1 MVSKIPIVKKR
12 TKHFKRHQSDR
23 YKSVKEAWRK
33 PKGIDN
39 RVRRRFKGQIAMPKI
54 GYGSNKKTRHLLPS
68 GLKKFLVS
76 NVREVELLLMHNKS
90 YAAEIAHNVSSRNRI
105 VILEKAKALGV
116 KVTNSAAR
124 LRSEERASHAGSW
137 YTDRAD
143 HLNNELV
150 KWLEDAQ
157 PSEEDDYSFPVR
169 GSKAIIAPHAGY
181 SYSGPPAAWAY
192 KSIDTTGIKRVFIL
206 GPSHHVY
213 LDGCALSRCQEYATP
228 LGNLPLDLTI
238 SSAYTI
244 SVIEELRETERFED
258 MDLETDED
266 EHSIEMHLPYVRKV
280 FEGMDIMI
288 VPILVG
294 AINKSKEKAFGKLLA
309 PFLARD
315 DTFCVVSSD
324 FCHWGTRFQ
333 YTFYYPSVPNTTS
346 ASVHLSRA
354 NAFSSFPPDFPIHAS
369 ISALDHEAMDI
380 LTLPPST
387 GKDAHDEFT
396 AYLGRT
402 KNTICG
408 RHPIGVLLG
417 ALSALE
423 GDGVDRSTD
432 NNMRKVTMKWV
443 RYEQSSKCRNINDS
457 SVSYASAYVVY

>member
-23 YKSVKEAWRK
+23 YKSVKESWRK

-54 GYGSNKKTRHLLPS
+54 GYGSNKKTRHLLPN
-68 GLKKFLVS
+68 GLKKFCVS

-90 YAAEIAHNVSSRNRI
+90 FAAEIAHNVSSRNRI
-105 VILEKAKALGV
+105 LILEKAKALGV
-116 KVTNSAAR
+116 KVTNAAAR
-124 LRSEERASHAGSW
+124 LRSEETASHAGSW
-137 YTDRAD
+137 YTDQAVR
-143 HLNNELV
+143 LNDELA
-150 KWLEDAQ
+150 KWLGDAQ
-157 PSEEDDYSFPVR
+157 PAEEDGFSFPIK

-228 LGNLPLDLTI
+228 IGNIPLDLST
-238 SSAYTI
+238 
-244 SVIEELRETERFED
+244 IEELRNTGFFDD
-258 MDLETDED
+258 MDLGTDED

-280 FEGMDIMI
+280 FEGMSIEI

-294 AINKSKEKAFGKLLA
+294 AIGKEKEKAFGRLLA

-315 DTFCVVSSD
+315 DTFCIVSSD

-333 YTFYYPSVPNTTS
+333 YTFYYPSAPDDSGAGGSTGVRLAQTN
-346 ASVHLSRA
+346 ASSLVS
-354 NAFSSFPPDFPIHAS
+354 PDFPIHAS
-369 ISALDHEAMDI
+369 ITALDRQALTI
-380 LTLPPST
+380 LTMPPHTS
-387 GKDAHDEFT
+387 KQAHDAFT
-396 AYLGRT
+396 AYLART

-417 ALSALE
+417 ALAGLE
-423 GDGVDRSTD
+423 EEGGGGGEEAVR
-432 NNMRKVTMKWV
+432 RRVTMKWV
-443 RYEQSSKCRNINDS
+443 RYEQSSACRNVKDS
-457 SVSYASAYVVY
+457 SVSYASAYVVF